1 MVRRPLRLATTEQ
14 LERSAQAAGFDVY
27 RLPDLPTRDFHRPLN
42 ARLSDGPII
51 AYFLEEHDIELMLD
65 YNTEMLTLLGPENG
79 STTHR
84 LTNVAA
90 GVPYVSLYLDPIT
103 STMGQVAWAD
113 HWALLENS
121 GWIKGVFENAHAQ
134 ELVRLGVSQVT
145 KVPMAAAVDD
155 FDTSPMPDPDPGP
168 VVAFMGHPATS
179 WFRSPGG
186 VLPAQLYAGF
196 TAAAVHADMPEVPFH
211 TMYYD
216 LYGFAEPPLPSDSPQ
231 DRARKSQEYYANKF
245 AYNAF
250 LAIKQR
256 DRFAHFLKRKLG
268 NRFELIGDHWGENYG
283 LPHTPRIWDKKKLH
297 GRMRRVPIC
306 LNLMKGNIET
316 GLIVRHFE
324 VTAYGGFLLT
334 YPTPE
339 LADFFEIG
347 EECDVFRSEEELL
360 QKISFYLHHPKRRRE
375 IALAGQR
382 RTLGEH
388 LYSHRITTLV
398 ETLRSSGT
406 LCGQDHPPQSGK
418 TLPRIV
424 VDGVPDSA
432 APACSNVLAGK

>member
-14 LERSAQAAGFDVY
+14 LERSARAAGFDVY
-27 RLPDLPTRDFHRPLN
+27 RLPDLPTRDFHRSLDE
-42 ARLSDGPII
+42 RLSDGPII
-51 AYFLEEHDIELMLD
+51 ADFLEKHDIELMLD
-65 YNTEMLTLLGPENG
+65 YNTEMLTLLAPENG
-79 STTHR
+79 SVAHR
-84 LTNVAA
+84 LTHVVA
-90 GVPYVSLYLDPIT
+90 GVPYVAIYLDPIT
-103 STMGQVAWAD
+103 STMGRVAWAD
-113 HWALLENS
+113 HWTLLENA
-121 GWIKGVFENAHAQ
+121 GWIKGIFENAHAE
-134 ELVRLGVSQVT
+134 ELIRLGVSRVM

-155 FDTSPMPDPDPGP
+155 FDTSPLPDPDPGP

-186 VLPAQLYAGF
+186 VLPAHLHAGF

-211 TMYYD
+211 TMFYD
-216 LYGFAEPPLPSDSPQ
+216 LYGFAEPPAPTDTPQ
-231 DRARKSQEYYANKF
+231 DRAQKSQEYFANKF

-250 LAIKQR
+250 LAVKQR

-268 NRFELIGDHWGENYG
+268 DRFELIGDHWGPNYG
-283 LPHTPRIWDKKKLH
+283 LPHTPRIWDMKRLH
-297 GRMRRVPIC
+297 ERMRRVPIC

-339 LADFFEIG
+339 LSDFFEIG
-347 EECDVFRSEEELL
+347 EECDIFRSEEELL
-360 QKISFYLHHPKRRRE
+360 QKISFYLHHPERRRE

-388 LYSHRITTLV
+388 LYSHRITKLV
-398 ETLRSSGT
+398 ETLRAGGTLRGHTGPSESGT
-406 LCGQDHPPQSGK
+406 
-418 TLPRIV
+418 TLPKIV
-424 VDGVPDSA
+424 VDGVPAHA
-432 APACSNVLAGK
+432 APAGSTVLAGK